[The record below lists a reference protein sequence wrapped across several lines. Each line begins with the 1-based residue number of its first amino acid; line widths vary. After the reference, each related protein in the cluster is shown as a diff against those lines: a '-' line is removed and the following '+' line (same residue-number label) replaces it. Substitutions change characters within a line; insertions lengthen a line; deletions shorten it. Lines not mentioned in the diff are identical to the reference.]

1 MFTVESL
8 HSAVCSYLFMFPVLY
23 CRAYV
28 DEPFI
33 VCPDIVIYQC
43 SFLFADESLEA
54 SCRSLLQEHAV
65 EVGLDMFGLLV
76 ARVNDLLISH
86 LATTSSDSSPHQPLS
101 DDLQQLLPGVKVWV
115 DWMMCHS
122 SLWNPQPS
130 LRPPDIGSVVFTPLS
145 D

>member
-1 MFTVESL
+1 MRVCWPAVNIFSGASGGELSVFL
-8 HSAVCSYLFMFPVLY
+8 HSLWLLFFT
-23 CRAYV
+23 
-28 DEPFI
+28 
-33 VCPDIVIYQC
+33 
-43 SFLFADESLEA
+43 DESLEA

-76 ARVNDLLISH
+76 ARVNDLLTSH
-86 LATTSSDSSPHQPLS
+86 LAMTSSDSSPQQPLS

-130 LRPPDIGSVVFTPLS
+130 LRPPDIGSVVLTPS
-145 D
+145 ID